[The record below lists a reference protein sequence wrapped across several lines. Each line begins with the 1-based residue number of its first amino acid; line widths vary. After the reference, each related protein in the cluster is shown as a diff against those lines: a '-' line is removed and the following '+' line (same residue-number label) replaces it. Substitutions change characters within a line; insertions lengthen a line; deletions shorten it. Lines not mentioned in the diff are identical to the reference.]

1 VAKIDVNVPDIGDF
15 KDVPIIEVL
24 VKPGD
29 VVKVDQSLVTLESD
43 KATMDVPSPIAG
55 TVADVTAKVG
65 DKVSMGTLLARI
77 DSAAGETAK
86 AGAPAKA
93 SASSAAEAER
103 PTKAPAAPAAKA
115 PAPAKGAGARAP
127 AKAATIDVTIPDIG
141 DFKDVPVIEILVKP
155 GDTVE
160 AEQALVTLESDK
172 ATMDVPSP
180 AAGRISE
187 VTVKTGDKVSMG
199 TVIAKLDTGGAAS
212 PIPADEEDE
221 AEAKQ
226 EEIAA
231 NAPLT
236 SPVAPRDLPPTAA
249 GPAKADFSGVFAGPA
264 VRRLARELGLD
275 LNRIKGTGEKGRI
288 TREDVKAALAGETG
302 GAQPAAGGGGA
313 LPAIPA
319 VDFAKFGLVETVPL
333 SRIKRISGP
342 RLHAS
347 WVNVPHVTHCDEA
360 DITDL
365 EAFRKTLD
373 EDGKKD
379 KAKPYRVSLLP
390 LLMRA
395 AVATLKAFPTFN
407 AALSPAGDS
416 LIMRRYWHIGVAVDT
431 PDGLVV
437 AVIKDVD
444 QKGVVELARELG
456 ALSEKARAGKLAPG
470 EMQGATFTISSLGGI
485 GGTAFSPIVN
495 APEVAILGVV
505 RSRMSPVWDG
515 TAFQPR
521 LMLPLCLSYDHRV
534 IDGAAAARFM
544 RHLAGIAEDMRRVIL

>member
-43 KATMDVPSPIAG
+43 KAAMDVPSPVAGAIAE
-55 TVADVTAKVG
+55 VMAKVG

-77 DSAAGETAK
+77 ESAAGEAAAK
-86 AGAPAKA
+86 AAPAKA
-93 SASSAAEAER
+93 SEPAPAPTKASAPPPAPA
-103 PTKAPAAPAAKA
+103 KAPAAAEAAKA
-115 PAPAKGAGARAP
+115 
-127 AKAATIDVTIPDIG
+127 AAIDVAIPDIG
-141 DFKDVPVIEILVKP
+141 DFKDVPIIEILVKE
-155 GDTVE
+155 GETV
-160 AEQALVTLESDK
+160 AADQPLVTLESDK
-172 ATMDVPSP
+172 ASMDVPSP
-180 AAGRISE
+180 AAGKITQI
-187 VTVKTGDKVSMG
+187 VAKVGDKVSMG
-199 TVIAKLDTGGAAS
+199 TVIAKLEAGGAAPS
-212 PIPADEEDE
+212 APAKQADK
-221 AEAKQ
+221 AEAK
-226 EEIAA
+226 EEEDAA

-236 SPVAPRDLPPTAA
+236 PPAAPKDLPPAPA

-275 LNRIKGTGEKGRI
+275 LNRVKGTGEKGRI
-288 TREDVKAALAGETG
+288 TREDVKAALVAESG
-302 GAQPAAGGGGA
+302 GAGAAAVGGAGA
-313 LPAIPA
+313 LPAIQA
-319 VDFAKFGLVETVPL
+319 VDFAKFGPVETVPL

-365 EAFRKTLD
+365 DAFRKTLD
-373 EDGKKD
+373 EEAKKD
-379 KAKPYRVSLLP
+379 KSKPYRVSLLP

-395 AVATLKAFPTFN
+395 VVATLKAFPTFN
-407 AALSPAGDS
+407 AALSPAGDA
-416 LIMRRYWHIGVAVDT
+416 LIMRRYWAIGVAVDT

-444 QKGVVELARELG
+444 KKGVIELARELG
-456 ALSEKARAGKLAPG
+456 ALSEKARAGKLAPA

-505 RSRMSPVWDG
+505 RSKMAPVWDG
-515 TAFQPR
+515 SAFQPR

-534 IDGAAAARFM
+534 IDGAAGARFM
-544 RHLAGIAEDMRRVIL
+544 RHLAGVVEDMRRVIL